1 MEREEHVWHAFAAVM
16 SSLCAARTE
25 TQDDETSW
33 ESGLDSAHAVPDSRL
48 QFHSVGDHELAQDR
62 TDIESELFISVK

>member
-48 QFHSVGDHELAQDR
+48 QFHSIYKKH
-62 TDIESELFISVK
+62 TDGEEHRENR